1 MENITIGSSE
11 IASICGLNKYQTPFQ
26 LWCQKTGREAPIEE
40 TDQMWFGTKIE
51 PVIAQVFEK
60 KTSLEVSKFLGKH
73 THPDFSWWVVSPDFH
88 VFENSEM
95 GLLETK
101 SVSFRSIKKWE
112 DGKIPDYAHC
122 QLQWQLG
129 ATGLKFGYVGAL
141 IGGDMREFV
150 FKRFERSD
158 DVIGQMKELAEKF
171 IELVKTDTPPL
182 VTDGDDIRKVF
193 SELKDET
200 TELAVEARDL
210 FTSFDALDD
219 QISTDSAALDEKK
232 KQRDS
237 IKNQLAMMCGGAK
250 TGTFE
255 DRKIQ
260 ISEQVRK
267 EHLVKES
274 RFLRIKI
281 S

>member
-60 KTSLEVSKFLGKH
+60 KTCLEVSKFLGKY
-73 THPDFSWWVVSPDFH
+73 THPDFGWWVVSPDFH

-101 SVSFRSIKKWE
+101 SVSFRSIRKWE
-112 DGKIPDYAHC
+112 DGQVPDYAHC

-129 ATGLKFGYVGAL
+129 ATGLNFGYVGAL

-150 FKRFERSD
+150 FKRFQRSD
-158 DVIGQMKELAEKF
+158 DVIGQMKDLAEKF

-182 VTDGDDIRKVF
+182 VTDSDDIRKVF
-193 SELKDET
+193 SEIKDEQK
-200 TELAVEARDL
+200 ELAIEARDL
-210 FTSFDALDD
+210 FTAFDTLDD
-219 QISTDSAALDEKK
+219 QISQDNSALEEKK

-250 TGTFE
+250 IGLFE
-255 DRKIQ
+255 NRKVEI
-260 ISEQVRK
+260 IEQVRK
-267 EHLVKES
+267 EYVVKGS
-274 RFLRIKI
+274 KFLKIKI